1 MTPTEL
7 LYGTLEAQGLPV
19 YLQGSMADDESY
31 PEQFITYQ
39 NIATDGGMYYDNREG
54 VVVWSYNVAIYATRP
69 DVAQSTLMKVR
80 DELRALDFVA
90 SGAGHDMISDEP
102 THTGRGLD
110 VLYVER
116 TVTNG

>member
-7 LYGTLEAQGLPV
+7 LYSTLEAQGLPV

-39 NIATDGGMYYDNREG
+39 NLATDGGMYYDNQEG
-54 VVVWSYNVAIYATRP
+54 AVVWSYNVAVYATRP
-69 DVAQSTLMKVR
+69 DVAQSTLMKIR

-116 TVTNG
+116 TATDE